1 MASRRRSDSGLQQ
14 LDLID
19 KLTLPAFAITMFL
32 EHRSLRKR
40 RLRELPDIDFK
51 APPDNGDP
59 EPDELVPLGFEKND
73 TFSSLT
79 ILAGSI
85 VIGLVL
91 QGPYTKVDQWLFDR
105 RVSRFGLRRGKFVA
119 ALVFWDFLYYVHHRL
134 MHRVRLFWADHEVHH
149 SGRRYNL
156 STALRQSWNGYLT
169 HWIYL
174 PMPLL
179 GFAPRTIAKARQ
191 LNLLYQYW
199 IHTEAIDRLPAWFE
213 KVFNTP
219 SHHRV
224 HHGANKQ
231 YIDRNYAGIF
241 IVWDRLFK
249 TFEPEVRQPV
259 YGLTTNITSF
269 NPVKA
274 AYHELANLTRDVTG
288 AQSPADAFK
297 YVFAPPGW
305 APNDDHNSTALDP
318 TTHKPTRGPKVPAVT
333 TA

>member
-1 MASRRRSDSGLQQ
+1 MADRRSTGKQPT
-14 LDLID
+14 LDLVD
-19 KLTLPAFAITMFL
+19 KLTLPVFAITMYL

-40 RLRELPDIDFK
+40 RLRELPDLGYK
-51 APPDNGDP
+51 APTDDGDP
-59 EPDELVPLGFEKND
+59 VPDELVPLGFEKND
-73 TFSSLT
+73 TASSLA

-85 VIGLVL
+85 AIGLAL
-91 QGPYTKVDQWLFDR
+91 QGPYNKVDQWLFDR
-105 RVSRFGLRRGKFVA
+105 RVSRFGLRRGRYVTAF
-119 ALVFWDFLYYVHHRL
+119 VFWDLLYYVHHRL

-169 HWIYL
+169 HWVYL

-231 YIDRNYAGIF
+231 YIDKNYAGIL
-241 IVWDRLFK
+241 ILWDRLFG
-249 TFEPEVRQPV
+249 TFEPEVRRPV
-259 YGLTTNITSF
+259 YGLTTNIDTF

-274 AYHELANLTRDVTG
+274 AFHELSALAHDVRGADSVRDAV
-288 AQSPADAFK
+288 K

-305 APNDDHNSTALDP
+305 TPGPLHTAA
-318 TTHKPTRGPKVPAVT
+318 TGTKVPDI
-333 TA
+333 TAA